1 MSISFDARN
10 QIFWLNTP
18 RSTYAIGVME
28 GEKLLGHL
36 YYGAKIPP
44 DDVRFLS
51 RVGDTLSSPADR
63 PGDRLKFHDAFPMEY
78 PTQGV
83 GDFRVPCLSVRT
95 AAGHTACSL
104 AYRSHRMIPGKP
116 ELPGLP
122 AVFGTESD
130 CTTLEILCEDAVLN
144 LQVTLRYTVFEH
156 LDAIA
161 RSVSVEN
168 RGQAPLWLTR
178 VLSAC
183 LDMDNESYELL
194 TLNGAWARERA
205 IFRRPLFPGRQSAD
219 SQRGVSSHQAN
230 PFMAVMG
237 SGAGQDSGAVYAMN
251 LVYSGNFTACAELTQ
266 FDTVRAVMGISPEN
280 FCWKLEPG
288 QTFTAPEVILVWSG
302 TGLDAMTHTYHDLYR
317 RHLIRGKY
325 KSGRRPVLIN
335 NWEATYFDF
344 DAEKILSI
352 AQKAAEQGIDM
363 LVLDDGWFGARN
375 SDACGLGDWWVN
387 DSKLPGGM
395 RSLVEQINGMGLK
408 FGLWFEPEM
417 VSPDSE
423 LYRAHPDWAIQIPGR
438 APVQGRSQLVLDI
451 TRPEVRRAVYEQM
464 KAVLQSANIE
474 YVKWDMNRNL
484 SDLGSYAL
492 PADQQGELAH
502 RYVLALYEMQAW
514 LTADFPDLLLE
525 NCSSGGGR
533 FDPGMLYY
541 SPQIWCSDDTDA
553 VERLTIQKGTALVY
567 PVSAMGTHIS
577 VCPCHSSGR
586 MVPFDTRCYAALPGT
601 FGYELDITKLSKE
614 ERQAIP
620 AQIELFRRWES
631 LIREGDY
638 YRLTSYRENHC
649 HDAVLIVSKDK
660 SRALAI
666 FIQVAAQPMGSRGW
680 KLRLRGLD
688 PDKAYRINNSE
699 TVLHGSTLM
708 NAGLLVG
715 KLWGDYQGRIF
726 ELNSEEMPL

>member
-1 MSISFDARN
+1 
-10 QIFWLNTP
+10 
-18 RSTYAIGVME
+18 ME

-44 DDVRFLS
+44 DDVRFLN
-51 RVGDTLSSPADR
+51 RVGDTLPSPADR

-122 AVFGTESD
+122 AVFGSESD
-130 CTTLEILCEDAVLN
+130 CATLEILCEDAVLN

-168 RGQAPLWLTR
+168 RGPAPLWLTR

-183 LDMDNESYELL
+183 LDMDNEAYELL
-194 TLNGAWARERA
+194 TLNGAWARERT

-230 PFMAVMG
+230 PFMAVME

-352 AQKAAEQGIDM
+352 AREAAEQGIDM

-387 DSKLPGGM
+387 ESKLPGGM

-484 SDLGSYAL
+484 SDLGSCAL
-492 PADQQGELAH
+492 PADRQGELAH

-553 VERLTIQKGTALVY
+553 VERLAIQEGTALVY

-586 MVPFDTRCYAALPGT
+586 VVPFDTRCYAALPGT
-601 FGYELDITKLSKE
+601 FGYELDITKLSEE
-614 ERQAIP
+614 ERRAIP
-620 AQIELFRRWES
+620 AQIELFRRWEL

-638 YRLTSYRENHC
+638 YRLTSYRENHR